1 MCSTTF
7 SNLEQTDWRVC
18 TTVDFMPTETA
29 LLFHK
34 QNMIN
39 KKKQQ
44 HMWQQKRLCVKTVRD
59 ADSEIRPSVHG
70 FL

>member
-39 KKKQQ
+39 KKKTAA
-44 HMWQQKRLCVKTVRD
+44 HVATETIMC
-59 ADSEIRPSVHG
+59 
-70 FL
+70 